1 MVGVVI
7 VVREARAAD
16 LPLLAGIEGDAD
28 ELFLERFGHPEWE
41 PPTRGQDRVAEPGFV
56 LVAGAPAV
64 GFAHV
69 LEVEGDAHLE
79 LLAVRR
85 DHGRQGI
92 GTALVAAAKAEARAR
107 GHRRLTLSTYRDV
120 PWNAPFY
127 TRLGFT
133 ELSRLEHWHRAAQ
146 RAEDRMGLL
155 EHGERLIMVTSL
167 TI

>member
-1 MVGVVI
+1 MTD
-7 VVREARAAD
+7 VRPARAAD
-16 LPLLAGIEGDAD
+16 LPLLAGIEADAD
-28 ELFLERFGHPEWE
+28 ELFLERFGNPPWD
-41 PPTRGQDRVAEPGFV
+41 PPTPGQDRAFEPGFL
-56 LVAGAPAV
+56 LVAARPPV

-69 LEVEGDAHLE
+69 LEIDGDAHLE

-127 TRLGFT
+127 ERLGFR
-133 ELSRLEHWHRAAQ
+133 ELERLEHWHRAAQ
-146 RAEDRMGLL
+146 RTEERMGLL
-155 EHGERLIMVTSL
+155 EHGPRLMMVTSL
-167 TI
+167 TN